1 MFQRLGVAGVVG
13 ALTLVAGL
21 AVVAYSQP
29 VVAVGLAMI
38 LVGTGLVVK
47 GLATNLMRQF
57 GFA

>member
-1 MFQRLGVAGVVG
+1 MFQRLGAAGVVG